1 MSLLGL
7 AIGDYRSIPK
17 EAVYLIYASFLPS
30 LATGMFFI
38 DISYFLTTVQGL
50 SDVFM
55 GTLIMIIGVTAVVT
69 GIPLGV
75 AADRYGRKRSLVIGN
90 ILASCSIAMFG
101 LTTNHL
107 ILMISAAV
115 AGVSQAAFSAA
126 GGALLAEKAGDESRT
141 SAFSLY
147 SFANSSA
154 SGLGSFMIPVVLSLE
169 RLGLGIKNAHVMLY
183 VSLGL
188 LSLASTFL
196 MLKVSES
203 KRPPGMVK
211 KGVLSRKSMK
221 ILARYVLPS
230 AIIAFGA
237 GMVVPLMTRWLYL
250 KYGASDAVSGPILGT
265 SSFLIGFASLT
276 VPALARRLGVVK
288 AIVLTQGLSTLFMF
302 ATPLCP
308 NYLVASASYIVR
320 AFLMNMSSP
329 LQQSLIMGLVAQNE
343 RGAASGI
350 SAALWRLPNSLSTGI
365 GASLMGGGM
374 LAAPF
379 YLATLLY
386 VVAIV
391 IFWLSFR
398 KMKLKN

>member
-1 MSLLGL
+1 MSSLGL
-7 AIGDYRSIPK
+7 AIRDYRNIPK

-30 LATGMFFI
+30 LAMGMFFI

-55 GTLIMIIGVTAVVT
+55 GTLIMIIGVTAVAT

-75 AADRYGRKRSLVIGN
+75 AADRYGRKRALVIGN
-90 ILASCSIAMFG
+90 ILASCSIAVFG

-107 ILMISAAV
+107 ILMMSAAV

-154 SGLGSFMIPVVLSLE
+154 SGLGSFMIPGVLSLE
-169 RLGLGIKNAHVMLY
+169 RLGIGVKNAHVMLY

-196 MLKVSES
+196 MLKVRES
-203 KRPPGMVK
+203 KRPRGRARKGM
-211 KGVLSRKSMK
+211 LSRKSMK
-221 ILARYVLPS
+221 ILARYILPS

-308 NYLVASASYIVR
+308 NYLAASASYIVR

-329 LQQSLIMGLVAQNE
+329 LQQSLIMGLMGQNE

-350 SAALWRLPNSLSTGI
+350 SAALWRLPNSLSTRI
-365 GASLMGGGM
+365 GASLMGEGM
-374 LAAPF
+374 LATPF

-386 VVAIV
+386 IVAIV

-398 KMKLKN
+398 KMKL